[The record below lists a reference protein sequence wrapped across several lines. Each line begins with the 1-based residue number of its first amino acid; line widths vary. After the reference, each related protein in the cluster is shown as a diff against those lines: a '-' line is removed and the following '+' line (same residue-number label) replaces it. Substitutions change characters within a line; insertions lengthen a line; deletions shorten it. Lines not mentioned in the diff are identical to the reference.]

1 MRFVDLEPEDPRLA
15 TDVLPVLAE
24 LRPHLTLQLLTAV
37 YAEGYPQGLRF
48 TAVYDE
54 RDHCLAVAGW
64 RLMATTVAVRKLYV
78 DDLVTTADQRSR
90 GVGKALLEEL
100 ERRARQ
106 AGCRAIDLD
115 SAVVRTDAHR
125 FYLRERMPITSF
137 HFARDVR

>member
-1 MRFVDLEPEDPRLA
+1 M
-15 TDVLPVLAE
+15 
-24 LRPHLTLQLLTAV
+24 TAV

-48 TAVYDE
+48 TTVYDE
-54 RDHCLAVAGW
+54 RDRCLAVAGW

-125 FYLRERMPITSF
+125 FYLRERMPITSL